1 MVAKTQEQESER
13 TWQPTPAGLY
23 VLFGVNGAPTS
34 GYLIVPTNQDKFSTL
49 FNSNA
54 KPQVV
59 ITAPGQLAP
68 VYDEA
73 KRGTWDVTSIDEDG
87 AANLVLFINGREWHK
102 AKIAHGQ
109 ERAPDKPHP
118 FDVAG

>member
-1 MVAKTQEQESER
+1 MVAKTQEQDNER

-23 VLFGVNGAPTS
+23 VLFGVNGAPPS

-49 FNSNA
+49 FSTHA
-54 KPQVV
+54 TPQRV
-59 ITAPGQLAP
+59 ITEPKLLAP

-87 AANLVLFINGREWHK
+87 AANLVLYLNGREWHK

-118 FDVAG
+118 FDLAE